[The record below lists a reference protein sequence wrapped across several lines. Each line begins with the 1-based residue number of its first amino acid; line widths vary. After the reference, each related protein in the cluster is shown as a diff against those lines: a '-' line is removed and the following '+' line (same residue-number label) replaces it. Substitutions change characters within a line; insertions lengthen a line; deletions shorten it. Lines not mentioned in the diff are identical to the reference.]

1 MTTLKRPG
9 LVFKAELMVHV
20 NSPHYGAKYED
31 FPVRNETYI
40 VCQDGTIQ
48 AKHDPQRCILWNLFE
63 DEDKWLDG
71 HGNQLMV
78 VFVGW
83 ETEIPEGRSEDSA
96 NAFIIDFSD
105 DGEPEV
111 SSG

>member
-1 MTTLKRPG
+1 
-9 LVFKAELMVHV
+9 
-20 NSPHYGAKYED
+20 
-31 FPVRNETYI
+31 VRNETYI
-40 VCQDGTIQ
+40 VCKDGTIQ

-63 DEDKWLDG
+63 EEDTWLDD

-83 ETEIPEGRSEDSA
+83 ETDIPEGRSEDSA

-111 SSG
+111 SS